1 MTSCH
6 NISPCLFN
14 PIRCTVFSLF
24 HLQQE
29 PVQRHILDGHAVLF
43 PYAFCNNKNA
53 PVIGLSLF
61 RCVLFPALSKEPQRH
76 CCQAKI
82 VAIIA

>member
-1 MTSCH
+1 MLSGEIGYPLARQH
-6 NISPCLFN
+6 IQGA
-14 PIRCTVFSLF
+14 
-24 HLQQE
+24 QQDI
-29 PVQRHILDGHAVLF
+29 PGIPRLDDILDGHAVLF

>member
-6 NISPCLFN
+6 NISPVLFN
-14 PIRCTVFSLF
+14 LICCTVFSAF
-24 HLQQE
+24 QFQQKLI
-29 PVQRHILDGHAVLF
+29 QRHSLDGHAVLF